1 MKKLLFAITVL
12 MTTSAFSQNQ
22 LNELTFNDCENS
34 GVFEEINNNTKILKY
49 TSADGSVLE
58 LGDTLVIG
66 TPSGSITSTTAV
78 GAGHTVGA
86 AKARSRTQSNFTTII
101 MGRPAGVG
109 SIINAMNG
117 EAPEN
122 ASANMQGEIVVISE
136 MRVSHKGSKKKPLQ
150 LTILLGE
157 PNGRAFGIFKN
168 MSVLDYEKA
177 VLAGEIKSLNA
188 PMTREEAIAKL
199 KESKDLL
206 DLGILKESDYEK
218 IKQEMTPIIM
228 KK

>member
-1 MKKLLFAITVL
+1 MKKLLFFIAVC
-12 MTTSAFSQNQ
+12 MTTSAFCQDQ
-22 LNELTFNDCENS
+22 LNELTFKDCENS
-34 GVFEEINNNTKILKY
+34 AVFEEISNNTKILKY
-49 TSADGSVLE
+49 TSADGSVLK

-66 TPSGSITSTTAV
+66 TPSGNITTTTAV
-78 GAGHTVGA
+78 GAGQTVGV
-86 AKARSRTQSNFTTII
+86 AKARSRSQSSFTTII

-122 ASANMQGEIVVISE
+122 ASANMQGEKVVISE
-136 MRVSHKGSKKKPLQ
+136 MKVSHKGSKKKPLQ

-168 MSVLDYEKA
+168 MSVLDYEKSI
-177 VLAGEIKSLNA
+177 LAGEIKSLNA

-206 DLGILKESDYEK
+206 DLGILKDSVYQK
-218 IKQEMTPIIM
+218 LKQELTPIIM
-228 KK
+228 NK